1 MNFAKLALFFVLASS
16 SVAKALPDIDAKTL
30 SSKDKKY
37 FTVGR
42 VVVQEIT
49 SEVSDQSL
57 RQLDQTLNTGA
68 PIPQANPID
77 QAGKVI
83 QVARDLVALGEDIYR
98 LVVKG
103 KPTNTTKYA
112 PISVV
117 PKINNEPVDLME
129 TENWQLPV
137 KRTFKASWHN
147 LYGVEVVALTYS
159 VFYSF
164 GGSYDG
170 RGRYLTAVQIIP
182 EHVKTLWGYD
192 FTATMKLGGIQN
204 NGTRANPVAAATIL
218 LEYTVS
224 TILKAENRVDTFHVT
239 GAGGFKKY

>member
-30 SSKDKKY
+30 SSDEKKY
-37 FTVGR
+37 FTIGKVT
-42 VVVQEIT
+42 VQEIK
-49 SEVSDQSL
+49 SEVSDHSYQ
-57 RQLDQTLNTGA
+57 QLDLPFNTGA
-68 PIPQANPID
+68 PISQVNPVD
-77 QAGKVI
+77 NAGKVI

-112 PISVV
+112 PISVI
-117 PKINNEPVDLME
+117 PKVNNQPVDLME
-129 TENWQLPV
+129 TENWKMPV
-137 KRTFKASWHN
+137 KRSFKASWKN
-147 LYGVEVVALTYS
+147 LYGVEVVGLTYS
-159 VFYSF
+159 VFYSY

-182 EHVKTLWGYD
+182 EQVSTLWGYD

-239 GAGGFKKY
+239 GAGSFKKY